1 MVPTERE
8 ESQDEQRFPD
18 PRSHQHPKLHGG
30 KLEKDPAQYGHLS
43 VCELMSVLFKTRL
56 FSTSPPLPPKKK
68 KYRAQVPMAQ
78 VPIGSTSCPMYWG
91 PPQVP
96 MYWVLSTSPLCS
108 PPLDWLR
115 YSTTLCA
122 LVVHIVSC
130 QAGPQY
136 TIQSWA
142 TIHNTELGRMEDVG
156 GNGRSV

>member
-18 PRSHQHPKLHGG
+18 PRSHQHPTLHGG
-30 KLEKDPAQYGHLS
+30 KLEKDPAQCGYLS
-43 VCELMSVLFKTRL
+43 VCELMSMIFKTRL
-56 FSTSPPLPPKKK
+56 FSPSPPPLKKRNTGPRSLWPGFPSVPP
-68 KYRAQVPMAQ
+68 AVPCT
-78 VPIGSTSCPMYWG
+78 GHL
-91 PPQVP
+91 P

-115 YSTTLCA
+115 YSTALCA

-136 TIQSWA
+136 TIQSWVA
-142 TIHNTELGRMEDVG
+142 WKMSAVTVALCDEEER
-156 GNGRSV
+156 